1 MLKED
6 KIIFSFKYNL
16 HPVEPNTVFDG
27 LVTVSGTEIK
37 VLSGGEIERR
47 IPLSEVAELITN
59 MGVGCVFVSY
69 KLKKDDSVHLLCR
82 SDARFTKKITKTV
95 RNINIYLEDDRLPP
109 ETPDIMR
116 KCKKCGIPIQ
126 NGTDTCSRCR
136 NKRETLGRIWGF
148 IAPHKAFV
156 FTSVALYVVISA
168 VNLLLPYVQRI
179 GVDSYIKNPNVTNK
193 NGFWLVVL
201 SLLVLQVVV
210 RGISV
215 LRSHLLIIASNRM
228 IVDLRSQMFA
238 KIEKLSISK
247 ISLHT
252 AGDLMNRVTGD
263 TANVERFLINQ
274 LPNNLERLL
283 LFVAVSIYI
292 LAYDPKLFFMVMLPT
307 PFVVLAFYSFM
318 RFIRNLL
325 QRRWE
330 ASVKANTIL
339 HDVFS
344 GIRVVKAFGMEKQ
357 EGERFKNAT
366 KDEKDLQEK
375 TDCIWSVLMPIIR
388 FFVGFGEF
396 IILFYVGNK
405 ILGGTMTFGE
415 MTQFSAYASMIYD
428 PLRMIA
434 HIPRQVMIFMTSFG
448 KIFEVLDET
457 EDVPDSDNP
466 TDIVIKGDVDIN
478 NVSFGYDGGTEVL
491 HKIDIHI
498 KQGEFIGL
506 VGASGVGKST
516 LINLVMRL
524 YDVEDGSIT
533 IDGVDI
539 RNISQ
544 EVLRSQMGVVLQE
557 TYLFSGTV
565 YQNIAYAKPT
575 ATMEEVIAVSKL
587 AGCHEF
593 ITCLPD
599 GYNTKIGERG
609 STLSGGERQ
618 RIAIARA
625 LLHNPKILI
634 LDEATASLDT
644 ETEKQI
650 QDALNR
656 LAHKRTTIAIAHRL
670 STLRNATR
678 LVVLDKGRVAEVGTH
693 DELVAKKGIYYGL
706 VMAQRE
712 MSNIDI
718 ND

>member
-1 MLKED
+1 
-6 KIIFSFKYNL
+6 
-16 HPVEPNTVFDG
+16 
-27 LVTVSGTEIK
+27 
-37 VLSGGEIERR
+37 
-47 IPLSEVAELITN
+47 
-59 MGVGCVFVSY
+59 
-69 KLKKDDSVHLLCR
+69 
-82 SDARFTKKITKTV
+82 
-95 RNINIYLEDDRLPP
+95 
-109 ETPDIMR
+109 
-116 KCKKCGIPIQ
+116 
-126 NGTDTCSRCR
+126 
-136 NKRETLGRIWGF
+136 
-148 IAPHKAFV
+148 
-156 FTSVALYVVISA
+156 
-168 VNLLLPYVQRI
+168 
-179 GVDSYIKNPNVTNK
+179 
-193 NGFWLVVL
+193 
-201 SLLVLQVVV
+201 
-210 RGISV
+210 
-215 LRSHLLIIASNRM
+215 
-228 IVDLRSQMFA
+228 
-238 KIEKLSISK
+238 
-247 ISLHT
+247 
-252 AGDLMNRVTGD
+252 
-263 TANVERFLINQ
+263 
-274 LPNNLERLL
+274 
-283 LFVAVSIYI
+283 
-292 LAYDPKLFFMVMLPT
+292 
-307 PFVVLAFYSFM
+307 
-318 RFIRNLL
+318 
-325 QRRWE
+325 
-330 ASVKANTIL
+330 
-339 HDVFS
+339 
-344 GIRVVKAFGMEKQ
+344 
-357 EGERFKNAT
+357 
-366 KDEKDLQEK
+366 
-375 TDCIWSVLMPIIR
+375 MPIIR

-396 IILFYVGNK
+396 IILFYVGNR
-405 ILGGTMTFGE
+405 ILGGSMTFGE

-434 HIPRQVMIFMTSFG
+434 HMPRQVIIFMTSFG

-457 EDVPDSDNP
+457 EDVADSDNP
-466 TDIVIKGDVDIN
+466 TDIVIKGNVDIN

-498 KQGEFIGL
+498 KAGEFIGL

-593 ITCLPD
+593 ITRMPD

-625 LLHNPKILI
+625 LLHDPKILI

-656 LAHKRTTIAIAHRL
+656 LSDKRTTIAIAHRL

-678 LVVLDKGRVAEVGTH
+678 LVVFDKGRVAEIGTH
-693 DELVAKKGIYYGL
+693 DELVAQKGIYYGL

>member
-1 MLKED
+1 MEKD

-16 HPVEPNTVFDG
+16 HPEILNAVLDGTVY
-27 LVTVSGTEIK
+27 VTSTKIK
-37 VLSGGEIERR
+37 VLSGGEIEKSV
-47 IPLSEVAELITN
+47 PLIDIAELITD

-69 KLKKDDSVHLLCR
+69 KLKKDGSVHLLCR
-82 SDARFTKKITKTV
+82 SDARYMKKIIKTV

-109 ETPDIMR
+109 EIPDIMR
-116 KCKKCGIPIQ
+116 KCKKCGIPIK

-136 NKRETLGRIWGF
+136 NKKETLKRIWGF
-148 IAPHKAFV
+148 ISPYKAYV
-156 FTSVALYVVISA
+156 FTSVVLYVVISA

-179 GVDSYIKNPNVTNK
+179 GVDSYIKNPNVTNIS
-193 NGFWLVVL
+193 GFLIIVL
-201 SLLVLQVVV
+201 SLLVLQVIM
-210 RGISV
+210 RGVSV

-228 IVDLRSQMFA
+228 VVDLRSHMFA
-238 KIEKLSISK
+238 KIERLSISK

-252 AGDLMNRVTGD
+252 AGDLMNRVTRD
-263 TANVERFLINQ
+263 TAIVERFLINF
-274 LPNNLERLL
+274 LPNNLERIT
-283 LFVAVSIYI
+283 LFVAVSVYI
-292 LAYDPKLFFMVMLPT
+292 LAYDPRLFLMVMLPT
-307 PFVVLAFYSFM
+307 PFVVMAFYSFW
-318 RFIRNLL
+318 RFMRNLFHK
-325 QRRWE
+325 RWE
-330 ASVKANTIL
+330 AAVKSNTIL

-357 EGERFKNAT
+357 EGERFETAT
-366 KDEKDLQEK
+366 NNERKLQEK

-405 ILGGTMTFGE
+405 ILGGSMTFGE
-415 MTQFSAYASMIYD
+415 MTQFSAYASMLYD

-434 HIPRQVMIFMTSFG
+434 HLPRHIIEFMTSFG

-457 EDVPDSDNP
+457 EDVADVDNP
-466 TDIVIKGDVDIN
+466 TDIQIKGDVDIN
-478 NVSFGYDGGTEVL
+478 NVSFGYDSGAEVL

-498 KQGEFIGL
+498 KAGEFIGL

-516 LINLVMRL
+516 LINLIMRL

-575 ATMEEVIAVSKL
+575 ATREEVIAVSKL

-593 ITCLPD
+593 IIRLPD

-625 LLHNPKILI
+625 LLHDPKILI

-650 QDALNR
+650 QDALAR
-656 LAHKRTTIAIAHRL
+656 LSEKRTTIAIAHRL

-693 DELVAKKGIYYGL
+693 DELVAEKGIYYSL